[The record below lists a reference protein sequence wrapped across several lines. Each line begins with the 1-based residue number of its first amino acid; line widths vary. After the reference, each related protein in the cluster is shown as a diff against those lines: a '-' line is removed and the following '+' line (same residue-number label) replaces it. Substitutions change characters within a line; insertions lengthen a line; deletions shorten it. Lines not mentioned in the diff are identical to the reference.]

1 MYDGVIQNFTF
12 VARDDVALG
21 FNNTAKTEMGTH
33 WELSPSGR
41 FEILI
46 TAPDIDVSDAFLWTL
61 DRSSGGLINAA
72 RPVLQLIPDI
82 NAVTPAPMPPTV
94 INTVTTMRVPT
105 NLLARTPAHH
115 RIIDFFEGTAP
126 DGTALFM
133 ATPRDQ
139 PHIPFAEQAYSNINA
154 TQGTVEDWI
163 VNNPT
168 SNTHHFHIHQMHYIL
183 LAINEVPV
191 PLAEQQYYDT
201 IDVVHGTNV
210 TLRIDFTGKIYYRSL
225 SSYFRH
231 I

>member
-1 MYDGVIQNFTF
+1 MYDGVVQNFTM

-21 FNNTAKTEMGTH
+21 FNNTAETEMGTH
-33 WELSPSGR
+33 WELSPSSR
-41 FEILI
+41 IEILI
-46 TAPDIDVSDAFLWTL
+46 AAPDVGVSSAFLWTL
-61 DRSSGGLINAA
+61 DRSDLLSNPA
-72 RPVLQLIPDI
+72 RPLLQLIPDV
-82 NAVTPAPMPPTV
+82 NAVTPAPMPSTV
-94 INTVTTMRVPT
+94 VNNVTTVRIPT
-105 NLLARTPAHH
+105 NLLEEVPVAH

-168 SNTHHFHIHQMHYIL
+168 GTTHHFHIHQMHYLL
-183 LAINEVPV
+183 LARNEIPV
-191 PLAEQQYYDT
+191 PFAEQQYYDS

-210 TLRIDFTGKIYYRSL
+210 TLRIDFTGTAPIEAL
-225 SSYFRH
+225 